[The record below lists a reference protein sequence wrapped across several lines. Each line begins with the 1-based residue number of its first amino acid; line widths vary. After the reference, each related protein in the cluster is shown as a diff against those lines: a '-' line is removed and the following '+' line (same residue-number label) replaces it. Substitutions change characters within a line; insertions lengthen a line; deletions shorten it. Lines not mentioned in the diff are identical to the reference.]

1 MVQTLLTIPLM
12 VFAKEHRL
20 TDMSRREFLARTA
33 LGGMAGAAALSTP
46 APAYAAG
53 NDAIGTVID
62 LSLCDGCGACVSACT
77 TKNET
82 HYPRPV
88 DDIPVNWP
96 TGKFEDWQ
104 KMEGKTDRLTPY
116 NWLYVEKVEVD
127 GTTVSVPRRC
137 MHCDEPP
144 CANLC
149 PFGAQEQTAQ
159 GAVVI
164 DHEACLGGAK
174 CRSVCPWSIP
184 QRQAGVGVYMD
195 LAPGLL
201 GGGVMYKCDGCADL
215 LAEGKTPAC
224 VSACPT
230 GAMKTGPKAEMLE
243 VAKARAAAIGGHIYG
258 DTQNGGTSTFYV
270 SPVSFEAIDAA
281 IAKRRD
287 AMPEP
292 QRVGVPRMQP
302 DVDNYLDSANGT
314 LKTMALAPVLGMT
327 AAVVAATKSF
337 KKGASS

>member
-1 MVQTLLTIPLM
+1 M
-12 VFAKEHRL
+12 

-33 LGGMAGAAALSTP
+33 LGGLAGATTLATP

-53 NDAIGTVID
+53 DETIGTIID
-62 LSLCDGCGACVSACT
+62 LSLCDGCGGCVTACN
-77 TKNET
+77 TKNQDRF
-82 HYPRPV
+82 PRPV
-88 DDIPVNWP
+88 EDIPVNWP
-96 TGKFEDWQ
+96 TGKYEDWQ

-116 NWLYVEKVEVD
+116 NWLYVERVEVD
-127 GTTVSVPRRC
+127 GRTVSVPRRC
-137 MHCDEPP
+137 MHCTEPP

-215 LAEGKTPAC
+215 LAEGKSPAC
-224 VSACPT
+224 VTACPT
-230 GAMKTGPKAEMLE
+230 GAMKSGPRTQMLAE
-243 VAKARAAAIGGHIYG
+243 ANKRAEEMGGYVYG
-258 DTQNGGTSTFYV
+258 ATENGGTSTFYV
-270 SPVSFEAIDAA
+270 SPVPFDAIDAE
-281 IAKRRD
+281 IVKRRD
-287 AMPEP
+287 SMPEP
-292 QRVGVPRMQP
+292 QRVSVPRMQP
-302 DVDNYLDSANGT
+302 KVENYLESANGT
-314 LKTMALAPVLGMT
+314 VKTMALAPVLGMT
-327 AAVVAATKSF
+327 AAVVAAAKSF
-337 KKGASS
+337 KKGSSS